1 MRTTQSD
8 SQIVSFETICNFYR
22 GSKMFESLRIG
33 PSVSS
38 RIMSA
43 LSYFGQFN
51 DLSVFSQVV
60 KMPIISLTHTEIAG
74 FHPARGWDRVGF
86 LPLPLRIPEGVIPHF
101 FFSSTKVILNHA

>member
-8 SQIVSFETICNFYR
+8 SQIVSFKTICNFYR

-33 PSVSS
+33 PSVTS

-60 KMPIISLTHTEIAG
+60 KMPIISLT
-74 FHPARGWDRVGF
+74 
-86 LPLPLRIPEGVIPHF
+86 L
-101 FFSSTKVILNHA
+101 K